1 MFRKNNIKITANK
14 VLKMNLIL
22 ESFYHLCSINKCVN
36 RTKNKR
42 NTNNQI
48 QLFFQFSFVRNLFK
62 VSRMSESKMG
72 RMANRNKQ
80 SIVNRSVNR
89 SSWAIFELFVTS
101 LRKDGGWKIESQEIK
116 LFLQKSWSGQ
126 TIYSVSVAICK
137 TVQEIEKALRNL
149 GG

>member
-1 MFRKNNIKITANK
+1 MFRKNNVKITANK

-48 QLFFQFSFVRNLFK
+48 QLFFQFSFVTNLLK
-62 VSRMSESKMG
+62 VSWMSESKMG
-72 RMANRNKQ
+72 QEESFLNY
-80 SIVNRSVNR
+80 V
-89 SSWAIFELFVTS
+89 FVTS

-149 GG
+149 GD